1 MLAIYARLSQDKGD
15 NISSIENQI
24 YFGKEYAKKLNLS
37 YKIYQDV
44 GVSGTLPI
52 EQRSALLSMMEDILS
67 KKITDVYAYEQSR
80 LERNTETWRS
90 LCLFFKENNI
100 KLHFNNGEFNYDSPD
115 GFLNS
120 NILSIFNSFFVKL
133 TKQKIVNALQK
144 NIENGKVHAS
154 PPFGYTKDSNKF
166 LIINEEESEIVK
178 RIYAMSLEGKGTDKI
193 AEILNL
199 EEVPTAYSKL
209 EKGGIYKVRDKYN
222 PNLITEKKK
231 SDAKWR
237 GRTIQG
243 IIKNTIYKGQR
254 FWRGN
259 YYPAPSIFDEVYW
272 QKVNANLQ
280 KNRNNTGK
288 KVEHKYLLKGIIKCN
303 CGRNMY
309 GRSRVS
315 KRDHTYICSS
325 RRYKGEN
332 CGNRAINIDKIEN
345 LIWEHFFIRKEL
357 LNMLNQAPNERDKL
371 LESLIKDKEIIEN
384 KINESQR
391 EKTNLIRNV
400 AKGNLKDEDVKDE
413 VERIENDINRLNLE
427 KSQYDSRIADVQNF
441 ESLIVETRT
450 DFENFSKDVDFD
462 TKRSLIHKYVEKI
475 IVAYDDG
482 KEHKN
487 GHKFPPYTYHIQI
500 EFKNGIVK
508 ENYIYNVK
516 NDIIVSLRDRAF
528 KLLTENGIVEA
539 MNSDMIDKSIILLSD
554 GTILLKPFWGKD
566 NCTDILDNTIIPYGD
581 VRTWNV
587 KKVVDF
593 YTLNKT
599 WFCKES
605 GINILTENK
614 TDKSYQWLVK
624 NYKNYKDKPLIEW
637 VTFLFEALKYNDNG
651 LLVSKR
657 KTKSKFK
664 E

>member
-1 MLAIYARLSQDKGD
+1 MLAIYARISQDKGD

-24 YFGKEYAKKLNLS
+24 HFGKEYAKKLNLS

-52 EQRSALLSMMEDILS
+52 EQRSALLLMMEDILS
-67 KKITDVYAYEQSR
+67 KEITDVYAYEQSR
-80 LERNTETWRS
+80 LERNTTTWGS

-100 KLHFNNGEFNYDSPD
+100 KLHFNSGEFNFDSPD
-115 GFLNS
+115 SFLNS
-120 NILSIFNSFFVKL
+120 GILSVFNSFFVKL
-133 TKQKIVNALQK
+133 TQQKIVNALQK

-166 LIINEEESEIVK
+166 LIVDKEEAKIVE

-199 EEVPTAYSKL
+199 EGVPTAYCKL
-209 EKGGIYKVRDKYN
+209 EKGGVYKIRDRYN
-222 PNLITEKKK
+222 SNIVTEKKK

-243 IIKNTIYKGQR
+243 IIKNTIYKGLR
-254 FWRGN
+254 LWRGN
-259 YYPAPSIFDEVYW
+259 YYPAPQIFDEVYW
-272 QKVNANLQ
+272 QKVNDNLQ
-280 KNRNNTGK
+280 NNRNNTGK

-303 CGRNMY
+303 CERNMY
-309 GRSRVS
+309 GRSRMN

-441 ESLIVETRT
+441 ENLIVDTRT

-487 GHKFPPYTYHIQI
+487 GYKFPPYTYHIQI

-516 NDIIVSLRDRAF
+516 SGVIMSFRDRTF
-528 KLLTENGIVEA
+528 KFFTEEGIVETMDLEA
-539 MNSDMIDKSIILLSD
+539 IDNIIFSLNN
-554 GTILLKPFWGKD
+554 GKTYVKPFLVKD
-566 NCTDILDNTIIPYGD
+566 NHPIILDNTIIPFGD
-581 VRTWNV
+581 VGTWSEEM
-587 KKVVDF
+587 VVDF
-593 YTLNKT
+593 YTLNKY
-599 WFCKES
+599 WLSKES
-605 GINILTENK
+605 GINIWIEDK
-614 TDKSYQWLVK
+614 THDSYQWFVQ
-624 NYKNYKDKPLIEW
+624 NYKNYHDKPLIEW
-637 VTFLFEALKYNDNG
+637 VTFLFEALKYNG
-651 LLVSKR
+651 LLVSKG
-657 KTKSKFK
+657 KTKYKFK
-664 E
+664 K

>member
-1 MLAIYARLSQDKGD
+1 MLAIYARISQDKGD

-24 YFGKEYAKKLNLS
+24 HFGKEYAKKLNLS
-37 YKIYQDV
+37 YKVYQDV

-52 EQRSALLSMMEDILS
+52 EQRSALLNMMEDILS
-67 KKITDVYAYEQSR
+67 GEITDVYAYEQSR
-80 LERNTETWRS
+80 LERNTTTWGS

-100 KLHFNNGEFNYDSPD
+100 KLHFNSGEFNFDSPD
-115 GFLNS
+115 SFLNS
-120 NILSIFNSFFVKL
+120 GILSVFNSFFVKL
-133 TKQKIVNALQK
+133 TQQKIVNALQK

-166 LIINEEESEIVK
+166 LIINEEESRIVK

-199 EEVPTAYSKL
+199 EGVSTAYSKL
-209 EKGGIYKVRDKYN
+209 EKGGVYKVRDRYN
-222 PNLITEKKK
+222 PTIITEKKK

-259 YYPAPSIFDEVYW
+259 YYSVPAIFDEVYW
-272 QKVNANLQ
+272 QKVNENLQ

-332 CGNRAINIDKIEN
+332 CGNRAINIDKIEKI
-345 LIWEHFFIRKEL
+345 IWEHFFIRKEL
-357 LNMLNQAPNERDKL
+357 LELLNNSSGSQNEILENLKQE
-371 LESLIKDKEIIEN
+371 ESLLDKKIEDN
-384 KINESQR
+384 QKSRSNLVRAISNGVIN
-391 EKTNLIRNV
+391 
-400 AKGNLKDEDVKDE
+400 DEDARDE
-413 VERIENDINRLNLE
+413 ISKIKENLAKYSLDKTLIA
-427 KSQYDSRIADVQNF
+427 SRVADVQNF
-441 ESLIVETRT
+441 ESLLVDTRT
-450 DFENFSKDVDFD
+450 DFENFSKDVDFE
-462 TKRSLIHKYVEKI
+462 TKRNLIHKYVEKI
-475 IVAYDDG
+475 IVAYDNG
-482 KEHKN
+482 REHKN
-487 GHKFPPYTYHIQI
+487 GFKYPPYTYHIQI

-516 NDIIVSLRDRAF
+516 NDIIVSFRDKAF
-528 KLLTENGIVEA
+528 KLLTENGIVET
-539 MNSDMIDKSIILLSD
+539 MDSDMIDKSIILLSN
-554 GTILLKPFWGKD
+554 GKFLYKPFLEKD
-566 NCTDILDNTIIPYGD
+566 NCRYILDNTIIPHGD
-581 VRTWNV
+581 LRTWNV

-593 YTLNKT
+593 YTVNMT
-599 WFCKES
+599 WLCKES

-614 TDKSYQWLVK
+614 TTESYQWSVT
-624 NYKNYKDKPLIEW
+624 NYKNYQDRPLIEW
-637 VTFLFEALKYNDNG
+637 VTFLFEALNYKN
-651 LLVSKR
+651 LLVTPKA
-657 KTKSKFK
+657 KSKSKPK

>member
-1 MLAIYARLSQDKGD
+1 MLAIYARVSQDKD
-15 NISSIENQI
+15 DKKNSIETQI
-24 YFGKEYAKKLNLS
+24 ALG
-37 YKIYQDV
+37 KIYAQTKGLTYEIYEDN
-44 GVSGTLPI
+44 GISGTLEI
-52 EQRSALLSMMEDILS
+52 EKRPALYELTKDIAL
-67 KKITDVYAYEQSR
+67 KKITHVFAYDQSR
-80 LERNTETWRS
+80 LERDNIVWGTLFLLFET
-90 LCLFFKENNI
+90 NNI
-100 KLHFNNGEFNYDSPD
+100 KLFFQDTGEFDFSSDMN
-115 GFLNS
+115 FVNS
-120 NILSIFNSFFVKL
+120 NVLSIFNAFYVKL
-133 TKQKIVNALQK
+133 TKRKVVAALQR
-144 NIENGKVHAS
+144 NVEAGKVHAS
-154 PPFGYTKDSNKF
+154 PPFGYTKDSNK
-166 LIINEEESEIVK
+166 LLVIEREEEKIVQ
-178 RIYAMSLEGKGTDKI
+178 RIYEMSLEGKGTDKI

-259 YYPAPSIFDEVYW
+259 YYPAPAIFDEVYW
-272 QKVNANLQ
+272 QKVNDNLQ

-332 CGNRAINIDKIEN
+332 CGNRAINIDKIEKI
-345 LIWEHFFIRKEL
+345 IWEHFFIRKEL
-357 LNMLNQAPNERDKL
+357 LELLNSSSGSQNEILEDLKKEGSLLDKKIEDNQKSRNNL
-371 LESLIKDKEIIEN
+371 VRAISNGIIN
-384 KINESQR
+384 
-391 EKTNLIRNV
+391 
-400 AKGNLKDEDVKDE
+400 DEDARDE
-413 VERIENDINRLNLE
+413 ISKIKENLTKYSLDKALIA
-427 KSQYDSRIADVQNF
+427 SRVADVQNF
-441 ESLIVETRT
+441 ESLIVDTRA

-462 TKRSLIHKYVEKI
+462 TRRSLIHKYVERI
-475 IVAYDDG
+475 IVVYDDG
-482 KEHKN
+482 REHKN
-487 GHKFPPYTYHIQI
+487 GFKYPPYTYHIQI

-516 NDIIVSLRDRAF
+516 NDIIVSLRDRTF
-528 KLLTENGIVEA
+528 KLLTENGIVET
-539 MNSDMIDKSIILLSD
+539 MDSDMIDKSIIPLSN
-554 GTILLKPFWGKD
+554 GKFLLKPFLGKD
-566 NCTDILDNTIIPYGD
+566 NCTYILDNTIIPHGD
-581 VRTWNV
+581 LRTWNV

-599 WFCKES
+599 WLCKES

-614 TDKSYQWLVK
+614 TDESYQWYVE
-624 NYKNYKDKPLIEW
+624 NYKNYQDKPLIEW
-637 VTFLFEALKYNDNG
+637 VTFLFEVLDYTD
-651 LLVSKR
+651 LLITPKA
-657 KTKSKFK
+657 KSKLK